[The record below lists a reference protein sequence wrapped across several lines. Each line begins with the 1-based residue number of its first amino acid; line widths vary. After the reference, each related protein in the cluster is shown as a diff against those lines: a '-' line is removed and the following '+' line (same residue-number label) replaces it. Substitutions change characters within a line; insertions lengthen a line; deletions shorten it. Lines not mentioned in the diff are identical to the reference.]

1 MALSWSDKKGHSV
14 IKRILLAYAFLFPLG
29 CPSEQ
34 VVVRDI
40 PGECGNGE
48 IEAQEECDD
57 GNEVATD
64 ACTDGCKLSRCG
76 DGITRSLEDPQAE
89 GHEVCDDGNTVD
101 YEPTW

>member
-1 MALSWSDKKGHSV
+1 MIAIGQPPLRSDRYPVREAPLNEKN
-14 IKRILLAYAFLFPLG
+14 LLVSAFLFPLG

-57 GNEVATD
+57 E
-64 ACTDGCKLSRCG
+64 
-76 DGITRSLEDPQAE
+76 
-89 GHEVCDDGNTVD
+89 
-101 YEPTW
+101 